1 MRFYANKFNNVDE
14 KDIFSGG
21 EKLNKKHIT

>member
-1 MRFYANKFNNVDE
+1 MQLYANKFDNLDE
-14 KDIFSGG
+14 TDIFSEG